1 MTHEKATPT
10 FCIHVQ
16 HSWIYSVTRAAC
28 GTLGFDDCIISWH
41 YLIQS
46 HYMHNDAWTK
56 QHPNLLSV
64 ITGVCMK
71 DSGFYFSVL
80 HVFFAVFLYSASC
93 IAGIS
98 LYSQCLHPSSPSLV
112 NPLFSTHLSPFLI
125 SLSRLL
131 VCPLSFSIFFSTS
144 PPQFY
149 PLVLSSSSCQ
159 WKC

>member
-16 HSWIYSVTRAAC
+16 HSWAYSVTRAAC

-46 HYMHNDAWTK
+46 RYMHNEAWTK
-56 QHPNLLSV
+56 QQPNLLLV
-64 ITGVCMK
+64 FTAVCVM
-71 DSGFYFSVL
+71 DSGIYFSVL

-93 IAGIS
+93 IARIS
-98 LYSQCLHPSSPSLV
+98 LSSPSLV
-112 NPLFSTHLSPFLI
+112 NPLFSTHLSPFFI

-131 VCPLSFSIFFSTS
+131 VCPLSFSIIR
-144 PPQFY
+144 PPSY
-149 PLVLSSSSCQ
+149 IPWYSAAVHANENVSDC
-159 WKC
+159 